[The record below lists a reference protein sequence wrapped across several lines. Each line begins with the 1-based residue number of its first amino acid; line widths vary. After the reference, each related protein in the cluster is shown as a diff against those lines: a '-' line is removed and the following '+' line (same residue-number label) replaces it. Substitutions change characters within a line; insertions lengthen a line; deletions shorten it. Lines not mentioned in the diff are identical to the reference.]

1 MGEAWPTMLPKPA
14 VARFCSTEHWF
25 EIFLSKDIFLDK
37 KYKTSVCLECFINID
52 VLVSIC
58 ELFIQKSWEHPLQAS
73 TRLPLRPTL
82 TRSHCCCCHR
92 RRRIVVNPTNK
103 WLSLGAAAPTERC
116 SDCPS
121 GRWLPCCCHHRRR
134 IVVNPTNK

>member
-14 VARFCSTEHWF
+14 IARFCSTEHWF

-116 SDCPS
+116 SDCP
-121 GRWLPCCCHHRRR
+121 C
-134 IVVNPTNK
+134 VNLLSLSRSHSAARTMTSCAV